1 MPFDLD
7 TKTAVDRYLLYF
19 VQLWP
24 FKWHKMKNA
33 YIYNFYILSEFD
45 ALINYHEIKYENR
58 KIAEKIEVI
67 GLVKMPNSKSEE
79 LK

>member
-1 MPFDLD
+1 
-7 TKTAVDRYLLYF
+7 
-19 VQLWP
+19 
-24 FKWHKMKNA
+24 MKNA

-67 GLVKMPNSKSEE
+67 GLLKMPNSKSEE